1 MRIIK
6 QGKPKEEEEKTARY
20 VCNNCGAEIEVE
32 PDESLYCCPCCGEEQ
47 LILLPESEDKAS
59 HKPLSAGEAF
69 PEKYFQFGVSKG
81 AAKLSD
87 EKIRNMIDKTVQTYF
102 KSNCGYCYNG
112 TGDTF
117 IAVFQSNEN
126 DINDYF
132 VVVGKNYYEI
142 NSCELEDDSWEEEEE
157 DDE

>member
-6 QGKPKEEEEKTARY
+6 QGKPKEEKMIHY

-32 PDESLYCCPCCGEEQ
+32 IDEDMDCCPCCGEEQ
-47 LILLPESEDKAS
+47 LMLLPRTDNKPFR
-59 HKPLSAGEAF
+59 KPLSAGEAF
-69 PEKYFQFGVSKG
+69 PSKYYQFGISED
-81 AAKLSD
+81 AKRESD
-87 EKIRNMIDKTVQTYF
+87 EEIRGMIDKAIQTYF

-117 IAVFQSNEN
+117 VAVFQSDKD

-142 NSCELEDDSWEEEEE
+142 NSCELTDNNEE
-157 DDE
+157 DEDE

>member
-6 QGKPKEEEEKTARY
+6 QGKPKEEEKTARY
-20 VCNNCGAEIEVE
+20 VCNNCGAEIEIE
-32 PDESLYCCPCCGEEQ
+32 IDECADCCPCCGEEQ
-47 LILLPESEDKAS
+47 LILLPKIYNKSFRKT
-59 HKPLSAGEAF
+59 LSAGEAF
-69 PEKYFQFGVSKG
+69 PSKYYQFGISED
-81 AAKLSD
+81 AKRESD
-87 EKIRNMIDKTVQTYF
+87 EEVRSMIDEAVQTYF

-117 IAVFQSNEN
+117 VAVFQSDKD

-142 NSCELEDDSWEEEEE
+142 NSCELTD
-157 DDE
+157 DDEGNDDE

>member
-6 QGKPKEEEEKTARY
+6 QGKPKEDKKTARY
-20 VCNNCGAEIEVE
+20 VCNNCGAEIEIE
-32 PDESLYCCPCCGEEQ
+32 IDESLDCCPCCGEEQ
-47 LILLPESEDKAS
+47 LMLLPRNEDQTS
-59 HKPLSAGEAF
+59 RKPLSAGEAF
-69 PEKYFQFGVSKG
+69 PEKYFQFGVSEG

-87 EKIRNMIDKTVQTYF
+87 EKIRNMIDEAVQTYF

-117 IAVFQSNEN
+117 VAVFQSDKD

-132 VVVGKNYYEI
+132 VIVGKNYYEI
-142 NSCELEDDSWEEEEE
+142 NSCELTD
-157 DDE
+157 DDEGNDDE